1 MFTAEEIE
9 KIIIKKGNKIK
20 LSAIVRDN
28 LQTIKKLKDDGYTFK
43 QISDALSDKYKL
55 EIRYQS
61 LAGTYIRITNELEH

>member
-43 QISDALSDKYKL
+43 QISDALSDKYKS

-61 LAGTYIRITNELEH
+61 LAGTYIRISNELEK